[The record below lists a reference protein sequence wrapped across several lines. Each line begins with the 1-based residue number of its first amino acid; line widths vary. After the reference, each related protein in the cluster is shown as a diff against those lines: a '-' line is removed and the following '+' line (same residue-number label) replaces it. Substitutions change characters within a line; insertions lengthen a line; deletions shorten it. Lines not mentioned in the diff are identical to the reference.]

1 MNTKIIVKGMHCAAC
16 ETLVRMELEEAG
28 LADTVL
34 GITLTSDNT
43 GIVEL
48 ADVSDE
54 DIDLIKSTINNMDTY
69 SID

>member
-1 MNTKIIVKGMHCAAC
+1 MHCAAC